1 MRRVRS
7 VGSQSSTS
15 SMEAPSPT
23 QPIGVIHV
31 QPQSQPPRSRKHPAR
46 KRRRIEEVFSSLSL
60 ASPPTTT
67 NPDDSPRCYIVPGHE
82 NSEGIDDEATGISE
96 CSFGEDGSQEQ
107 EEDGLFVGYL
117 GDSSRMEEEI
127 SMPEDGEDAALL
139 AKATKEAAYRL
150 VFGPRQS
157 PTSCTA
163 LSTHVAAQDPVDR
176 KLESLIRQSR
186 LHAQQQEQQRHPPR
200 HSSSP
205 TPPSHSMETRD
216 DFHLSK
222 SSNTISNGTVT
233 QGKRKI
239 TPISLPPSPSETCL
253 PSRPRSQSLPRD
265 PREWHPSSI
274 PWISSHGSS
283 TVSNATSTTDQSDLE
298 MSI

>member
-7 VGSQSSTS
+7 VGSQSSAS

-23 QPIGVIHV
+23 QPIGAIHM

-60 ASPPTTT
+60 TAPPTTT
-67 NPDDSPRCYIVPGHE
+67 NPDSSQHCYIVPGRE
-82 NSEGIDDEATGISE
+82 NSEGIDDEANGISDF
-96 CSFGEDGSQEQ
+96 SFGEVDASQEQ
-107 EEDGLFVGYL
+107 EDDGFGGYL
-117 GDSSRMEEEI
+117 GNSSRMEEEI
-127 SMPEDGEDAALL
+127 SMQGDGEDAALL
-139 AKATKEAAYRL
+139 ATKEAAYRL

-186 LHAQQQEQQRHPPR
+186 LHAQQQEQQRHAR
-200 HSSSP
+200 HHSSSP
-205 TPPSHSMETRD
+205 TPPSHPMATRD

-222 SSNTISNGTVT
+222 SSNTVSNGTVT

-274 PWISSHGSS
+274 PPWTSRHGSS

-298 MSI
+298 MSMS